1 MKRSL
6 LVLSILC
13 FAALGIWASLLRK
26 GPGVVAAPQIAPWPK
41 ALDSMGMP
49 NVAPGALSGLVLY
62 ADGATPC
69 AEALVELVQGGRV
82 RWAWTDRDGK
92 FSIKGLQESTEQNL
106 VVLVAEH
113 MPHPFQVAIDGVT
126 PTQVIWTLN
135 KPVEAFD
142 PLPEV
147 SWGTLR
153 GSLQR
158 GMPGAQGN
166 GSTEGFEVWLVP
178 KVGSAPLLALG
189 ERRAHVQADG
199 QFTINQLLNGTYT
212 AQVLPSW
219 AHGGSWPILGE
230 AKLDFSDGKE
240 LDLLKI
246 PLVEGMI
253 TGSLRDQDGLP
264 ISGALLVLRSLGSDQ
279 LPRTAAR
286 VWPPV
291 RSEDDGSFTLVDL
304 PPGTYEV
311 ELVAGEAREKQQVQV
326 RAGSLGVVD
335 FGLVSPRS
343 ERSK

>member
-1 MKRSL
+1 M
-6 LVLSILC
+6 
-13 FAALGIWASLLRK
+13 
-26 GPGVVAAPQIAPWPK
+26 
-41 ALDSMGMP
+41 
-49 NVAPGALSGLVLY
+49 
-62 ADGATPC
+62 
-69 AEALVELVQGGRV
+69 
-82 RWAWTDRDGK
+82 
-92 FSIKGLQESTEQNL
+92 
-106 VVLVAEH
+106 
-113 MPHPFQVAIDGVT
+113 
-126 PTQVIWTLN
+126 
-135 KPVEAFD
+135 
-142 PLPEV
+142 
-147 SWGTLR
+147 
-153 GSLQR
+153 
-158 GMPGAQGN
+158 
-166 GSTEGFEVWLVP
+166 
-178 KVGSAPLLALG
+178 
-189 ERRAHVQADG
+189 
-199 QFTINQLLNGTYT
+199 
-212 AQVLPSW
+212 LPSW